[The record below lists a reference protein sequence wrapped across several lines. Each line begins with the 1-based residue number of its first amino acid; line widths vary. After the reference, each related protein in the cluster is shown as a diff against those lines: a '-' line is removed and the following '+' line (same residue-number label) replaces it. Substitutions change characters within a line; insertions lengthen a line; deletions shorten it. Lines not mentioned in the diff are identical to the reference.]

1 MSADS
6 LTLKG
11 QESKDGKLMD
21 CLFKVSAN
29 NLNIKTLAESSRTLK
44 KFGYKKLNTSFGTR
58 LTVGYIFQNPT
69 CASKCMPETD

>member
-11 QESKDGKLMD
+11 QESKDGKLMN

-29 NLNIKTLAESSRTLK
+29 NLNIKTLAVFKNTEK
-44 KFGYKKLNTSFGTR
+44 VWVQKLNISFGTR
-58 LTVGYIFQNPT
+58 LTVHYIFQNPT

>member
-44 KFGYKKLNTSFGTR
+44 KFGYKKTKHFFWNQINSGL
-58 LTVGYIFQNPT
+58 YI
-69 CASKCMPETD
+69 SKSYLCL

>member
-1 MSADS
+1 MSGDS

-11 QESKDGKLMD
+11 QESKDGKLMN

-44 KFGYKKLNTSFGTR
+44 KFEYKN
-58 LTVGYIFQNPT
+58 
-69 CASKCMPETD
+69 

>member
-11 QESKDGKLMD
+11 QESKDGKLMN
-21 CLFKVSAN
+21 CLLKVSAN

-44 KFGYKKLNTSFGTR
+44 KFGYKN
-58 LTVGYIFQNPT
+58 
-69 CASKCMPETD
+69 

>member
-11 QESKDGKLMD
+11 QESKDGKLMN

-29 NLNIKTLAESSRTLK
+29 NLNIKTLAVFK
-44 KFGYKKLNTSFGTR
+44 NTEKVWVQKTKHFIWNQINSA
-58 LTVGYIFQNPT
+58 LYI
-69 CASKCMPETD
+69 SKSYLCL